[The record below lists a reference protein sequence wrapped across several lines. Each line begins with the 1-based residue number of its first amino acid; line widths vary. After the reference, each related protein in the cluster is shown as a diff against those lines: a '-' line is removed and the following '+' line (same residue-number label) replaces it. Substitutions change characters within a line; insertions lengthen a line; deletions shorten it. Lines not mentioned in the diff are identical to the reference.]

1 MSDKKLLP
9 NVFARSLSL
18 ISRDGTGA
26 TCKSI
31 FLFYILVTIVR
42 FDLGDLTAS
51 PWGDSVGGPLRALL
65 EKVDAEVGEARD
77 CEFDLFK
84 RTKTP

>member
-1 MSDKKLLP
+1 MGRCDLQEYFSILYLGGDLG
-9 NVFARSLSL
+9 RS
-18 ISRDGTGA
+18 I
-26 TCKSI
+26 
-31 FLFYILVTIVR
+31 
-42 FDLGDLTAS
+42 DLGDLTAS

-65 EKVDAEVGEARD
+65 EKVDAEVGEAGD